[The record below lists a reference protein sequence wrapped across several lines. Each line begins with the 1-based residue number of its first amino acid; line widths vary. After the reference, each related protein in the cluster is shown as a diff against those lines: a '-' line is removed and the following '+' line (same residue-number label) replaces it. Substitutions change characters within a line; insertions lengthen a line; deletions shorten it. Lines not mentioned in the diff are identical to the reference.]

1 MPRFS
6 PGQSGNPRGRPKGR
20 KTTSQAL
27 RERLEREHGAVD
39 RALLALRAD
48 PAGGLLPVLARALNP
63 DPAAGYRPE
72 SPPEQELPPM
82 SNTTSNTSG
91 LEIIAFEP
99 ESGPGPAALLRPRPQ
114 PTRHER
120 LTLGVWQQI
129 YRTAPAEQSDR
140 DRVRYVPDG
149 FRLYR
154 SEGGGLFGVREY

>member
-72 SPPEQELPPM
+72 SPP
-82 SNTTSNTSG
+82 
-91 LEIIAFEP
+91 
-99 ESGPGPAALLRPRPQ
+99 
-114 PTRHER
+114 
-120 LTLGVWQQI
+120 
-129 YRTAPAEQSDR
+129 
-140 DRVRYVPDG
+140 
-149 FRLYR
+149 
-154 SEGGGLFGVREY
+154 